1 MAKDETLE
9 SKDNIIDLV
18 DIVQPSDKS
27 KGQDFEKVD
36 FDTQLSDI
44 LSNGEPISLEDIP
57 DLDEL
62 FSEDFEEEGK
72 ETNSQQIDLDNED
85 ILEELSKG
93 EESIGTASLNKIDS
107 EPEDLDALLD
117 NLFSEEEKD
126 PIKNQKQPVDLTLE
140 QLEFSTNKDKTNFLE
155 KALNGLDDLDDLLM
169 EEDLDP
175 IIDTSPKQVVGVVE
189 QDSSEQVQDIDT
201 LLSDKSIEDVTNV
214 ENILSDKNEVEAI
227 LDAVKEPAFLDE
239 EMSLL
244 DSNVSQ
250 ASSTASYIDSAI
262 SPDKIVKV
270 IEPNELIPSVS
281 NELLGELST
290 KVQQLESEVQDF
302 KQRMSALELI
312 IMDQES
318 EVETLQDSNIVHFKA
333 IEEKIN
339 NLLQMDT
346 LVKGVVDKLQPEI
359 DKFAAEAAIRIIQ
372 EEIDAMLKK

>member
-62 FSEDFEEEGK
+62 FLEDFEEEGK

>member
-189 QDSSEQVQDIDT
+189 QDSSERVQDIDT

-250 ASSTASYIDSAI
+250 TSSTASYIDSAI

-290 KVQQLESEVQDF
+290 KVQQLESEVQDL

>member
-85 ILEELSKG
+85 ILEEISKG

-169 EEDLDP
+169 EEDLDL

-189 QDSSEQVQDIDT
+189 QDSSERVQDIDT

-250 ASSTASYIDSAI
+250 ISSTASYIDSAI

-290 KVQQLESEVQDF
+290 KVQQLESEVQDL